1 MKLIRKKRVAIDNFE
16 SLKNKKGI
24 IFVSNN
30 FTNYN
35 SRDIKLN
42 KTNIYNK
49 NGFSI
54 DLINNKGK
62 ITNITLSNNYDLC
75 KDDILNIIDI
85 YKGKLYIVILKNGTI
100 IPDFDTN
107 TYLDMF
113 KLSSESIY
121 YDIFRYNKRNYN
133 NCYLNKILNDK
144 KSFFTIKIFN
154 LYYFLIGYL

>member
-42 KTNIYNK
+42 KTHIYSK

-62 ITNITLSNNYDLC
+62 ITNITLSNSYGIC
-75 KDDILNIIDI
+75 KDNIINIIDI
-85 YKGKLYIVILKNGTI
+85 CKGKLYIVILKSGTSI
-100 IPDFDTN
+100 ADFNTN

-113 KLSSESIY
+113 KVKGIIHN
-121 YDIFRYNKRNYN
+121 DIFRYNKSNYS
-133 NCYLNKILNDK
+133 NCY
-144 KSFFTIKIFN
+144 
-154 LYYFLIGYL
+154 

>member
-42 KTNIYNK
+42 KTTIYSK
-49 NGFSI
+49 NGFYI

-75 KDDILNIIDI
+75 KDNILNIIDI
-85 YKGKLYIVILKNGTI
+85 YKGKLYIVILKSGTI

-121 YDIFRYNKRNYN
+121 YDIFIYNKRNYS

>member
-42 KTNIYNK
+42 KTTIYSK
-49 NGFSI
+49 NGFYI

-75 KDDILNIIDI
+75 KDNILNIIDI
-85 YKGKLYIVILKNGTI
+85 YKGKLYIVILKSGTI

-121 YDIFRYNKRNYN
+121 YDIFIYNKRNYS
-133 NCYLNKILNDK
+133 NCYLNK
-144 KSFFTIKIFN
+144 S
-154 LYYFLIGYL
+154 